1 MSIGIDKIGFATS
14 QYVLNMADLALARGA
29 EPEKFSKGLML
40 DATSITPITEDIV
53 TLASDAAA
61 DILNDDDKKLSIWSS
76 WRLSLPLTSLR
87 LLLSMFT
94 VFWVF
99 SLLPVL
105 LK

>member
-53 TLASDAAA
+53 TLASVAAHPSVPA
-61 DILNDDDKKLSIWSS
+61 VSRWIQQGNG
-76 WRLSLPLTSLR
+76 
-87 LLLSMFT
+87 
-94 VFWVF
+94 
-99 SLLPVL
+99 
-105 LK
+105 

>member
-53 TLASDAAA
+53 TLASDAT

-76 WRLSLPLTSLR
+76 WLLSLPLTSQR
-87 LLLSMFT
+87 SPLSMFT
-94 VFWVF
+94 VFGDSTF
-99 SLLPVL
+99 CPFF
-105 LK
+105 

>member
-14 QYVLNMADLALARGA
+14 QYVLNMADLALARGVD
-29 EPEKFSKGLML
+29 PEKFSKGLML

-61 DILNDDDKKLSIWSS
+61 DILTDDDKL
-76 WRLSLPLTSLR
+76 LSLPLTNQR
-87 LLLSMFT
+87 LLQFMSI
-94 VFWVF
+94 VF
-99 SLLPVL
+99 STFNHLPVL

>member
-53 TLASDAAA
+53 TLASDDAASA
-61 DILNDDDKKLSIWSS
+61 ASLAKKLAA
-76 WRLSLPLTSLR
+76 
-87 LLLSMFT
+87 
-94 VFWVF
+94 
-99 SLLPVL
+99 
-105 LK
+105 